1 MSKSQEDTSQNK
13 MGMLLIDVFKKLGLP
28 CDLAVGITAIVLQ
41 TEMQR
46 VEMAIWMWD
55 NQVLDQEKIVRKA
68 LELAT

>member
-1 MSKSQEDTSQNK
+1 